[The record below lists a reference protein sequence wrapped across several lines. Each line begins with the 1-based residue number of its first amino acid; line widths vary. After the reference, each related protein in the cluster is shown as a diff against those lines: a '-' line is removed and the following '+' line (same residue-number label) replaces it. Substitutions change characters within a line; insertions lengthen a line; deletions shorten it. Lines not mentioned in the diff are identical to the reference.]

1 MAYENYIKTSHNKQ
15 KSIWKIIDTESDR
28 THIRNDH
35 HDLIKKSNDS
45 NVAEQINDYFIS
57 IGNKTIKSTNS
68 SESSNT
74 DYVAYMEHMI

>member
-1 MAYENYIKTSHNKQ
+1 M
-15 KSIWKIIDTESDR
+15 
-28 THIRNDH
+28 RNDH

-68 SESSNT
+68 SESSDT
-74 DYVAYMEHMI
+74 DYVAYMEQMI